1 MILNKTAEGVKN
13 EMKQAL
19 AGAIKL
25 LEVQEAGTSAPK
37 FKGFVFTEGVT
48 VGKDKYYTRAAVE
61 LAAKEGV
68 FDGVPMYINH
78 STEREDYERPERD
91 IRDMV
96 GKILTTWVQEING
109 KVGLA
114 FEAALHG
121 SPTYTVEALRSWLK
135 GMLEAGATPE
145 TSQHSWIEG
154 AAADIEGYPVYRVDR
169 IAKAESLDFVTR
181 GNAGGVIEAAE
192 SADAARKNIQ
202 IPKGEGGH
210 KMDFKEILEAI
221 KKDSAI
227 KAALLKELSPEFAA
241 QAKESA
247 AAKEQKEALES
258 AVKRAEEAEKKVAE
272 MELARHK
279 ESILSEAKKK
289 VAEAKLPEP
298 VAERVTES
306 LAGIAITKESKKE
319 DVIAEVEKV
328 IVKEKEYMD
337 KLGKVHV
344 FGNGEAAEEIADT
357 MESEEALKKAD
368 EILSAYGTKK
378 EEAK

>member
-1 MILNKTAEGVKN
+1 MKFKKMKGVIN
-13 EMKQAL
+13 EMAKQAL
-19 AGAIKL
+19 AGTIKL

-37 FKGFVFTEGVT
+37 FKGFAFTEGIT

-68 FDGVPMYINH
+68 FNGVPMYINH

-169 IAKAESLDFVTR
+169 VAKAESLDFVTR

-202 IPKGEGGH
+202 NPKGEGGN

-227 KAALLKELSPEFAA
+227 KAALLKELSPDFSA

-247 AAKEQKEALES
+247 AAKEQKEAFES
-258 AVKRAEEAEKKVAE
+258 AIKRAEEAEKKVAE

-319 DVIAEVEKV
+319 DIIAEVEKV

-344 FGNGEAAEEIADT
+344 FGNGEASEEIGDT

-368 EILSAYGTKK
+368 DILSAYGTKK

>member
-1 MILNKTAEGVKN
+1 MKGVKN

-19 AGAIKL
+19 AGTIKL

-61 LAAKEGV
+61 LAAKEGT
-68 FDGVPMYINH
+68 FNGVPMYINH

-169 IAKAESLDFVTR
+169 VAKAESLDFVTR

-298 VAERVTES
+298 VAERVSES
-306 LAGIAITKESKKE
+306 LASIAITKESKKE
-319 DVIAEVEKV
+319 DVLAEVEKV

-337 KLGKVHV
+337 KLGKAHV
-344 FGNGEAAEEIADT
+344 FGNGEAAEEIGDT

>member
-1 MILNKTAEGVKN
+1 MA
-13 EMKQAL
+13 KQAL
-19 AGAIKL
+19 AGTIKL

-68 FDGVPMYINH
+68 FSGVPMYINH
-78 STEREDYERPERD
+78 STEREDFERPERD

-227 KAALLKELSPEFAA
+227 KAALLKELSPDFSA

-306 LAGIAITKESKKE
+306 LASIAITKESKKE
-319 DVIAEVEKV
+319 DVLAEVEKV

-344 FGNGEAAEEIADT
+344 FGNGEASEEIGDT

-368 EILSAYGTKK
+368 DILSAYGTKK